1 MRQVIR
7 KVQKYGDSHYICLPD
22 KWARENNI
30 ERGDKLN
37 IFYNGVVKIVPA
49 FFGVEITGDAVFF
62 IWKKEKE
69 GLKLT
74 EVKRVVRLHGLDKAL
89 SLIKQALIKRYNYPE
104 SFPIGLMKERLI
116 PIIYDFM
123 E

>member
-1 MRQVIR
+1 MQQVTR

-22 KWARENNI
+22 KWAIENNI

-62 IWKKEKE
+62 IWKKEKA

-74 EVKRVVRLHGLDKAL
+74 EVKKIVHLHGLDEAL
-89 SLIKQALIKRYNYPE
+89 QLIKQALIKRNNYPE
-104 SFPIGLMKERLI
+104 SFPIDLMKERLI
-116 PIIYDFM
+116 PIVYEFI
-123 E
+123 